1 MYESAIPIIGMN
13 SQSTDCRSH
22 YLVSANVQRDYDLLL
37 QANPSCFVPLL
48 FH

>member
-1 MYESAIPIIGMN
+1 MYESAIPIIGMD
-13 SQSTDCRSH
+13 SQSTDCRLH